1 MNQGL
6 SPNDAIVKAASEA
19 ELPPGH
25 VALLVNAYNTGRTTR
40 QREVG
45 QTPFEK
51 AADFELAD
59 TSTVLERLYPTEVK
73 TAAQVQRE
81 TVVSFEY
88 AVPPTGMIE
97 RHREKLARQE
107 RAKIEFPPLPA
118 PTYQPEYDIGAQ
130 AKRAHDRARAN
141 VVTIEEARRLVTASY
156 QKAAAQ
162 LDELRE
168 YFFTSGHMSYGD
180 AAREIE
186 LRCGDRGKSVMQKLA
201 EMEPKLTKQAAT
213 NAIFMGKNR
222 PAEMVESLL
231 NMLEEHAELKIA
243 YEKIATD
250 LTAANEAMLRPF
262 APRPSRYILEEES
275 SEKTGNAFT
284 WGMTGAAMKD
294 VMGGLA
300 KSIAPPEDKL
310 LNKSIAQL
318 SDPHHEADLR
328 NIRTQAMLQDLMN
341 NDPVISGYNA
351 DEVMGGFNEIS
362 ELSPRSTDQR
372 MIMQSLLRKRLQ
384 QGTLDPFE
392 IDQVLGMEG
401 KLKKRDQGVMDDRVS
416 GSII

>member
-1 MNQGL
+1 M
-6 SPNDAIVKAASEA
+6 
-19 ELPPGH
+19 
-25 VALLVNAYNTGRTTR
+25 ALLVNAYNTGRTTR

-59 TSTVLERLYPTEVK
+59 TAVVLERLYPTEVK
-73 TAAQVQRE
+73 TAAQVHRE
-81 TVVSFEY
+81 TIVSFEY

-97 RHREKLARQE
+97 RHRSQLAKQAA
-107 RAKIEFPPLPA
+107 AKTVFPPLPA
-118 PTYQPEYDIGAQ
+118 ATYTPQYDEGAL

-141 VVTIEEARRLVTASY
+141 VGKIEEARRQVTASY

-162 LDELRE
+162 LDDLRE
-168 YFFTSGHMSYGD
+168 YFSISGHMSYGD
-180 AAREIE
+180 AAREVE
-186 LRCGDRGKSVMQKLA
+186 LRLGDRGKSVMQKLA

-213 NAIFMGKNR
+213 NAIFMGKNKV
-222 PAEMVESLL
+222 ADMVDGLL
-231 NMLEEHAELKIA
+231 AQLEEHALLKVA
-243 YEKIATD
+243 YEEVSQR
-250 LTAANEAMLRPF
+250 LTAENEETLRPF

-294 VMGGLA
+294 MMGGVA
-300 KSIAPPEDKL
+300 KSLAPPEDKL
-310 LNKSIAQL
+310 LNKSVAQL
-318 SDPHHEADLR
+318 SDPQHEADLR
-328 NIRTQAMLQDLMN
+328 NIRTQAMLADLMN
-341 NDPVISGYNA
+341 NDPVISGYSG
-351 DEVMGGFNEIS
+351 DEVFGGFNEIS

-372 MIMQSLLRKRLQ
+372 AIMQSLLRKRLQ

-401 KLKKRDQGVMDDRVS
+401 KLKKRDQGVTDDRVS